1 VLLASFT
8 VAVAVTDD
16 PTDVD
21 VVDNDTDDF
30 DASGTLLNVND
41 TGDPAISAP
50 DTDTVAEYVPPLA
63 AVYVTLPTPFASVF
77 VVDFTVNPVPDDVT
91 AAPDIG
97 FPYLSNAYTVTSSTP
112 PPGN

>member
-16 PTDVD
+16 PTAAD

-41 TGDPAISAP
+41 TGDPAISVP
-50 DTDTVAEYVPPLA
+50 FTDTVAEYVPADA
-63 AVYVTLPTPFASVF
+63 AVYVTFPTPLASVS
-77 VVDFTVNPVPDDVT
+77 VVVAVTPVPDDVT
-91 AAPDIG
+91 AAYLIG
-97 FPYLSNAYTVTSSTP
+97 LPYLSYAYTVTSSTP